1 MNSGAAR
8 WCDRMG
14 TGRQKER
21 TIRRSLLGTRGTG
34 LFGGGGDGGR
44 FAALG
49 GALFNGLSGDRRD
62 SGDGIGDV
70 LIYGVVIVVVVIRV
84 LDQEEV
90 VVLFALVLA
99 GGGVARGGELG
110 KGGVVSLQDM

>member
-1 MNSGAAR
+1 M
-8 WCDRMG
+8 
-14 TGRQKER
+14 
-21 TIRRSLLGTRGTG
+21 RSLLGTRGALAGTSLFWDGGDKG
-34 LFGGGGDGGR
+34 LFGAFFSGG
-44 FAALG
+44 
-49 GALFNGLSGDRRD
+49 RRD

-99 GGGVARGGELG
+99 GGWRSARRRVGEGWRGVTSRHTDAGDSATCPLLGVQRRG
-110 KGGVVSLQDM
+110 MRR

>member
-49 GALFNGLSGDRRD
+49 GALFNELSGDRRD
-62 SGDGIGDV
+62 SGGIGDV
-70 LIYGVVIVVVVIRV
+70 LIYGVVIVTVIRV